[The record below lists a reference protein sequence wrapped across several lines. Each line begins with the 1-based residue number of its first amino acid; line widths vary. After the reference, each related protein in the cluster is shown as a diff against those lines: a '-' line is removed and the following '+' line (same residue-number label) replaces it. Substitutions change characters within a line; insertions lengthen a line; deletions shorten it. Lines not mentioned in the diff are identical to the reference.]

1 MADWIWVREE
11 VVLALHDEQLAEH
24 GGASGLRDRGLLQSA
39 LSRPE
44 NLAAYGEPDVA
55 ALAASYA
62 FGLARNHP
70 FTDGNKRTAAVA
82 ALLFLSLNG
91 AEFGITEPELVV
103 MVLALATGELAEDEV
118 AAWLRDR
125 LLDQPAGS

>member
-1 MADWIWVREE
+1 MASWIWVREE
-11 VVLALHDEQLAEH
+11 IVLALHDEQLAEH
-24 GGASGLRDRGLLQSA
+24 GGASGLRDQRLLQSA

-44 NLAAYGEPDVA
+44 NLATYGEPDVA
-55 ALAASYA
+55 ALAATYA

-82 ALLFLSLNG
+82 ALLFLSLNR

-125 LLDQPAGS
+125 LLDQPVGS